1 MATDKLIAPRPVYR
15 PKFYKTLL
23 SVPEIGAVVAV
34 AVFFIVFTALDKT
47 MAQPDNLA
55 RMALQGSMIGLAAFG
70 MSFLMIAGEI
80 DLSAGATAGL
90 AAAIFALL
98 RANLGFPEMVAAG
111 MALLASIGVGLFN
124 SLVVLRIRMPSF
136 FATLG
141 SSFLVTGLMTWLLQ
155 GSWIWIGDQIPLFIQ
170 LVKPSPVFGLAWI
183 VVLVLPA
190 YIIGDLLIRF
200 SKLGPTLTAVGGNRQ
215 AAEIVGIN
223 VPLVK
228 TLSFV
233 FVSLCAGFAGLVVMC
248 YGGTTSVEIGS
259 DWMLW
264 IIAIAIIGGGS
275 LRGGV
280 GSIVG
285 ALVGTALVETIRL
298 GLTNAQVKTNAQ
310 GIVIGGILI
319 AAATLDVIRRR
330 AAQY

>member
-1 MATDKLIAPRPVYR
+1 MATNKLAVPSPAYR
-15 PKFYKTLL
+15 PKLYKTLL
-23 SVPEIGAVVAV
+23 SVPEIGVAV
-34 AVFFIVFTALDKT
+34 AVLAFFFVFTALDKN
-47 MAQPDNLA
+47 MAQVDNLQ

-90 AAAIFALL
+90 AAAVFALL
-98 RANLGFPEMVAAG
+98 RANLGFPEVAAAG
-111 MALLASIGVGLFN
+111 VALLASVGVGLVN

-170 LVKPSPVFGLAWI
+170 LVKPSPVLGLAWI
-183 VVLVLPA
+183 VLFVLAAYVIGDVLV
-190 YIIGDLLIRF
+190 RF
-200 SKLGPTLTAVGGNRQ
+200 TKLGPVLMAVGGNRQ

-228 TLSFV
+228 TLGFV
-233 FVSLCAGFAGLVVMC
+233 FVSLCAGFAGVVVMC

-275 LRGGV
+275 LQGGV

-285 ALVGTALVETIRL
+285 ALIGTALVETIRL
-298 GLTNAQVKTNAQ
+298 GLTNAQVKTNQQ

-319 AAATLDVIRRR
+319 AAAILDVVRRR
-330 AAQY
+330 VAQY